1 MTLATATEMTRP
13 RGVRLRQRTSYK
25 ALSVEAVLMAASL
38 AICAVLAAE
47 GGIEVAIFCFA
58 GLAIGAHNA
67 PRGYQ
72 WAGALSGGFAG
83 LFVGV
88 VFAAFFHSAIVALV
102 NIL

>member
-13 RGVRLRQRTSYK
+13 RRVRLRRSSDM

-47 GGIEVAIFCFA
+47 GGIEAALFCFA
-58 GLAIGAHNA
+58 GLAIGARNA
-67 PRGYQ
+67 PRGDR
-72 WAGALSGGFAG
+72 WASAYSGGFAG